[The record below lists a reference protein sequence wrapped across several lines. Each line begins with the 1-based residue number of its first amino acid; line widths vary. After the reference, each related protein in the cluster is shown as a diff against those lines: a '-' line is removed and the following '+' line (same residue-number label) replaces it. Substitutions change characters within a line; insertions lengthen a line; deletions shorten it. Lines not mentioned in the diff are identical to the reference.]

1 MFKVTLKVLRFS
13 HRSDDGYGGQRE
25 IYEPDQIDVLEA
37 QSRAEAD
44 LIVQS
49 WREMVL
55 AASSLGARRKLIH
68 TIEEAPDGNG

>member
-1 MFKVTLKVLRFS
+1 MFKVTLKVFRFS
-13 HRSDDGYGGQRE
+13 HRSDDGYGGERE
-25 IYEPDQIDVLEA
+25 VYEQDQIDVLEA
-37 QSRAEAD
+37 QSRAEAE

-68 TIEEAPDGNG
+68 SIEEVPDGNG